1 MFLNWP
7 LKLISTLIA
16 LVVLTFILG
25 CGQSDKEVDEYLD
38 EFEEVVEKWESKLK
52 SGKISALEMAEFE
65 KDGARIETRGE
76 ELEAEPSAAQQDRAE
91 QLTKRLAV
99 VMEGIMVNITADLAD
114 SLLKGLGLDGLLNEG
129 DSAEMVLIPAGSF
142 EMGDSKNE
150 PKEWMEDARPV
161 HTVTLD
167 AFYMDVYEVTN
178 AQYSQFV
185 RATGYRKAEYW
196 DDDLN

>member
-76 ELEAEPSAAQQDRAE
+76 ELEAEPSAAQEDRAE
-91 QLTKRLAV
+91 QLTERLAAA
-99 VMEGIMVNITADLAD
+99 MEGIMTKMMTD
-114 SLLKGLGLDGLLNEG
+114 SLLEGLDGLLNEG
-129 DSAEMVLIPAGSF
+129 DSAA
-142 EMGDSKNE
+142 N
-150 PKEWMEDARPV
+150 
-161 HTVTLD
+161 
-167 AFYMDVYEVTN
+167 
-178 AQYSQFV
+178 
-185 RATGYRKAEYW
+185 
-196 DDDLN
+196 DLP